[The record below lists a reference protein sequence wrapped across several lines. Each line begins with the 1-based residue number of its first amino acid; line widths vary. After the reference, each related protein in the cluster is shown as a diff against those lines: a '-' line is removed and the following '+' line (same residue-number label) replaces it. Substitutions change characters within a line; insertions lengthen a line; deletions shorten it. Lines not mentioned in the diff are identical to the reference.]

1 MIIGT
6 NRYDLNGRVGAATSF
21 DHARGRYTVESD
33 AGADE
38 SDPNE
43 TLPTQTSR
51 ALQDSARGSLG
62 SFVVALHAAC

>member
-21 DHARGRYTVESD
+21 DHARGRYTVELD

-38 SDPNE
+38 SEIGKRKVKPGNLAIADK
-43 TLPTQTSR
+43 
-51 ALQDSARGSLG
+51 
-62 SFVVALHAAC
+62 